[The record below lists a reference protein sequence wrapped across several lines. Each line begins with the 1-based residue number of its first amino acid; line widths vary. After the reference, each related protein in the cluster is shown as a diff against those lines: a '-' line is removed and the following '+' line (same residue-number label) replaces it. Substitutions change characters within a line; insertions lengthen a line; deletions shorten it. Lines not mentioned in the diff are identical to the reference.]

1 MGVSAI
7 DERGLPE
14 LRDAGIIA
22 PAGASG
28 PAFMTGHNFRT
39 ILRYNNAV
47 SYALGVALLSDRIA
61 GEPGIQADWPRDQ
74 ATLTNS
80 DTRALQRDLNRLGY
94 GAGTPDGILGP
105 NTKNAVR
112 AFQRDHGLAAD
123 GFVTQD
129 LAARVS
135 SASN

>member
-1 MGVSAI
+1 MMICGGHGRPPA
-7 DERGLPE
+7 EFCT
-14 LRDAGIIA
+14 A

-61 GEPGIQADWPRDQ
+61 GEPGVQAGWPRDQ
-74 ATLTNS
+74 ATLSNA

-94 GAGTPDGILGP
+94 GAGTPDGSGVG
-105 NTKNAVR
+105 ASCV
-112 AFQRDHGLAAD
+112 LAST
-123 GFVTQD
+123 G
-129 LAARVS
+129 
-135 SASN
+135 ASCGMAPTGAPCGVASRGRWV